1 MLLYN
6 YRLLYIPYARN
17 SSNSL
22 AAYLYRDKVKRLV
35 RTTRPSRAAAP
46 LTRITIR
53 RSKPPST

>member
-46 LTRITIR
+46 LTRR
-53 RSKPPST
+53 FL